1 MGGNPRIQSTDY
13 ISGLGAWYVAR
24 PGAENPDRI
33 GFGILMGANFN
44 VFVDDQNSFRLIV
57 AATGSR
63 EQPLQNAGLTTAT
76 WQSTAVG
83 VTAETHFNLF
93 SPALHVGVG
102 LNPRAIL
109 YGQGL
114 SPEFELGVVGRLS
127 AAFGDLHGRFGLA
140 LNVSGGLRLTDIE
153 RSSFEAGLGVF
164 LNLF

>member
-1 MGGNPRIQSTDY
+1 MGDHPRIQSTDF
-13 ISGLGAWYVAR
+13 IDALGAWYVAR
-24 PGAENPDRI
+24 PGAENRDRI
-33 GFGILMGANFN
+33 GFGFLMGANFN

-57 AATGSR
+57 AGTASR
-63 EQPLQNAGLTTAT
+63 EQPLEYAGITTAT

-83 VTAETHFNLF
+83 ATVETHFSVF

-102 LNPRAIL
+102 LNPRAVL

-114 SPEFELGVVGRLS
+114 SPEFELGVVARLS
-127 AAFGDLHGRFGLA
+127 AVVEHFGLA